1 MKPEFAR
8 TDHILRK
15 KLRQYLLPTM
25 ASYAALSLN
34 EFLDS
39 MLVSNMLGSKAM
51 AIVNL
56 GMPLMLVYAAVY
68 CLLGSG
74 TATVYAVFLGKRDQE
89 GAGKSLTVSM
99 VMALAVGLIIL
110 GAGLVLFNPVSR
122 LLCHDAELMPQFRT
136 YLRVLLL
143 SSPFLTTILTF
154 TTLLPSAGYPGYSM
168 VVNVVANVV
177 NIIMDYVYIHVLHMG
192 VEGAAWATLTG
203 YLVGLAFLVFLGLG
217 KKIKVYVSHRIG
229 ASFALLKD
237 VLKQGGPDAMT
248 QIGFSLQF
256 AFCNTVATGL
266 AGTAGVVAFSLCI
279 QANSIVS
286 VFLGA
291 VMGSSVP
298 IMSLLHGQHD
308 YNGEASILKTSMK
321 WQILMAAVTCG
332 VFFLFAKQAAAI
344 YNIRDAAEVPV
355 AIQALRI
362 YSLMLL
368 LRSVVILYFRYV
380 KVAGFAG
387 YAILL
392 SALDSFAAIIPI
404 AWLMSKLFGIAGL
417 WWAFPISTVLI
428 LIFILIRNRYIANHS
443 DGRYSGLLLLENDE
457 NSTPVLDV
465 TIGDDPESIS
475 GIAEKMQG
483 ICEQN
488 GIDSKTAVLAALAL
502 EEMAVYITGKK
513 DHKAYMD
520 IIVRLHKGSVLID
533 FRCLGSVFDPLSDAE
548 GDSMEN
554 VHLLRGVASSIGNDY
569 TLGMNSTRIVI
580 NGQKSLT

>member
-1 MKPEFAR
+1 MKNEFTR
-8 TDHILRK
+8 SDRILRK
-15 KLRQYLLPTM
+15 KLLQYLLPTM

-39 MLVSNMLGSKAM
+39 MLVSNMLGSRAM

-74 TATVYAVFLGKRDQE
+74 AATVYAVYLGKRDHE

-99 VMALAVGLIIL
+99 VVAFTLGLVIL
-110 GAGLVLFNPVSR
+110 GAGMVLFNPVSSP
-122 LLCHDAELMPQFRT
+122 LCHDAELMPQFRT

-168 VVNVVANVV
+168 AVNIMANVV
-177 NIIMDYVYIHVLHMG
+177 NIIMDYVYIHVLGMG

-203 YLVGLAFLVFLGLG
+203 YLAGLLLLVCLGLG

-248 QIGFSLQF
+248 QIGYSLQF
-256 AFCNTVATGL
+256 AFCNAL
-266 AGTAGVVAFSLCI
+266 ASRFACTAGLVAFSLSL

-298 IMSLLHGQHD
+298 IMSLLHGQRD

-332 VFFLFAKQAAAI
+332 VFILFARQAAAI
-344 YNIRDAAEVPV
+344 YNIKDAAEVSMAV
-355 AIQALRI
+355 QALRI
-362 YSLMLL
+362 YSLMLF
-368 LRSVVILYFRYV
+368 LRSVVILYFRYL

-387 YAILL
+387 YALLL
-392 SALDSFAAIIPI
+392 SSLDSFAAIIPI
-404 AWLMSKLFGIAGL
+404 AWLMSRLFGISGL
-417 WWAFPISTVLI
+417 WWAFPVSSALI
-428 LIFILIRNRYIANHS
+428 LIFILLRNRCIAKHS
-443 DGRYSGLLLLENDE
+443 DGHYRGLLLLENDE
-457 NSTPVLDV
+457 NSMPLIDV
-465 TIGDDPESIS
+465 TIGDDPASIG
-475 GIAEKMQG
+475 GISQKMQNL
-483 ICEQN
+483 CEQN
-488 GIDSKTAVLAALAL
+488 GISEHNAVLAALAV
-502 EEMAVYITGKK
+502 EEMAVYITGRR
-513 DHKAYMD
+513 DHNTYMD
-520 IIVRLHKGSVLID
+520 ILVRLYKRDITID
-533 FRCLGSVFDPLSDAE
+533 FRSLGTVFNPLEDTAE
-548 GDSMEN
+548 DSLEN
-554 VHLLRGVASSIGNDY
+554 VRLLRGIASSIENEY

-580 NGQKSLT
+580 AGEKN

>member
-1 MKPEFAR
+1 MITEFSR
-8 TDHILRK
+8 SGRILRR
-15 KLRQYLLPTM
+15 KLVQYLLPTM

-74 TATVYAVFLGKRDQE
+74 AATVYAVCLGKRDHD

-99 VMALAVGLIIL
+99 VVALAVGLIIL
-110 GAGLVLFNPVSR
+110 GSGFVLFNPVSR
-122 LLCHDAELMPQFRT
+122 LLCHDSELMPQFGT

-143 SSPFLTTILTF
+143 SAPFLTTILTF

-168 VVNVVANVV
+168 LVNVVANVV
-177 NIIMDYVYIHVLHMG
+177 NIIMDYIYIHVFGMG

-203 YLVGLAFLVFLGLG
+203 YLVGLALLVFLCLA
-217 KKIKVYVSHRIG
+217 KKIKVYVSVRIG
-229 ASFALLKD
+229 ASFAFLKD

-256 AFCNTVATGL
+256 AFCNAVATAL

-298 IMSLLHGQHD
+298 IMSLLHGQRD
-308 YNGEASILKTSMK
+308 YKGEASILKTSMK
-321 WQILMAAVTCG
+321 WQILMAAATCG
-332 VFFLFAKQAAAI
+332 IFVIFAPQAAAI
-344 YNIRDAAEVPV
+344 YNIKDAAEIPI

-362 YSLMLL
+362 YSIMLF
-368 LRSVVILYFRYV
+368 LRSVVILYFRYL

-387 YAILL
+387 YALLL

-404 AWLMSKLFGIAGL
+404 AWLMSRLLGISGL
-417 WWAFPISTVLI
+417 WWAFPVTAVLI
-428 LIFILIRNRYIANHS
+428 LVFIMIRNLCIASHS
-443 DGRYSGLLLLENDE
+443 DGRFRGLLLLENDE
-457 NSTPVLDV
+457 NSTPLMDV
-465 TIGDDPESIS
+465 TIGDDPKSIS
-475 GIAEKMQG
+475 GISEKMQDA
-483 ICEQN
+483 CEQN
-488 GIDSKTAVLAALAL
+488 GIDNRIAVLAALAV
-502 EEMAVYITGKK
+502 EEMAVYITERK
-513 DHKAYMD
+513 DRKTYMD
-520 IIVRLHKGSVLID
+520 ILVRLHKGDVEID
-533 FRCLGSVFDPLSDAE
+533 FRSLGAVFDPLSDSE
-548 GDSMEN
+548 EDSLEN
-554 VHLLRGVASSIGNDY
+554 VRLLRGVASSIGNDY

-580 NGQKSLT
+580 SGQKSLT